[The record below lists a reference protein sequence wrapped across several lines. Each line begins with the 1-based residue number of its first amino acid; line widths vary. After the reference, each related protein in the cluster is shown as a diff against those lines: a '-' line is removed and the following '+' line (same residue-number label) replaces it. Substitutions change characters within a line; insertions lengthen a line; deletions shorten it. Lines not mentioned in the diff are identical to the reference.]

1 MLTPKE
7 LIDSIDGCSNND
19 RGSQKKIYASFYGF
33 AMSIC
38 TRYAN
43 NKEDATEI
51 INDGFLKV
59 FTQLYQSKTPA
70 NELSVSFIGWMK
82 RIIINT
88 AIDHYRRNKKHEVIE
103 ELNYCHDEISFSDE
117 DVLEK
122 LSNDEIIKAVQTLP
136 PGYRLVFNLYVIEGM
151 THKQI
156 SEQLLIAEGTS
167 KSNLSKARILLQK
180 KLLYHSL

>member
-1 MLTPKE
+1 
-7 LIDSIDGCSNND
+7 
-19 RGSQKKIYASFYGF
+19 
-33 AMSIC
+33 
-38 TRYAN
+38 
-43 NKEDATEI
+43 
-51 INDGFLKV
+51 
-59 FTQLYQSKTPA
+59 
-70 NELSVSFIGWMK
+70 MK

-88 AIDHYRRNKKHEVIE
+88 AIDHYRRNKNHEVIE

-156 SEQLLIAEGTS
+156 SEQLLIEEGTS